1 MQETV
6 RNLPPV
12 VVWKD
17 VGWSAAAAS
26 HWYSLYKIVQ
36 SHSSVMV

>member
-1 MQETV
+1 MQGTA
-6 RNLPPV
+6 RILPPV

-26 HWYSLYKIVQ
+26 HWHNLYKIAQ
-36 SHSSVMV
+36 NHSSVMV